1 MKKIIVRKSFLS
13 NLLGEGIY
21 EEAKPIS
28 IIIVLAG
35 TIIIGLSVLLSCF
48 FHNLLINYFISNF
61 LGTNLLFVVYVVFW
75 IVLLNYQ
82 VEVEDEIPESY
93 YEKNYRQAT
102 NNKPLKYKLTILYF
116 FALVI
121 LGVTTIY
128 YTNLYRKKYEFEC
141 TEFLVDKELKIYHIK
156 ESYEDDDSEC
166 EGKNYKFDLD
176 FEDEKEELLYY
187 FTYQA
192 KQYSKLE
199 TLKGYQIDKN
209 FRICNY
215 CKGWAEAMDD
225 YYDIGRTGHVQIH

>member
-61 LGTNLLFVVYVVFW
+61 LGTNLLFVVYVVSW

-156 ESYEDDDSEC
+156 DSYYDNDSEC
-166 EGKNYKFDLD
+166 EGKSNWPFDYWEDNYNDEFFDYKHKKKLL
-176 FEDEKEELLYY
+176 EEV
-187 FTYQA
+187 
-192 KQYSKLE
+192 
-199 TLKGYQIDKN
+199 KGYQIDKN

-215 CKGWAEAMDD
+215 CKEWAETMDD
-225 YYDIGRTGHVQIH
+225 YYDIGRTGHIQTH